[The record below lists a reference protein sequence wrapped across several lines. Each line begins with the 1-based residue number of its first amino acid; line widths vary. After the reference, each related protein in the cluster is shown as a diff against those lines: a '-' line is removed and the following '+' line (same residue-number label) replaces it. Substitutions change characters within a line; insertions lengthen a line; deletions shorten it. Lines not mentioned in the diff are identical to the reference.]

1 MDILLAILNRPEFY
15 QLYCMRFFF
24 VESIYDLDQPGHS
37 SDNIR
42 GGFNNPFITLTT
54 NALGFYVICQTKD
67 QSVAVIMVQEKLFYL
82 YQVID
87 FLKSSLIYTAYIFCR
102 IVKTL
107 LTKIEMQAVFS
118 KTNI

>member
-67 QSVAVIMVQEKLFYL
+67 QSVAVIMVQETFFLSLSSYRLFKKL
-82 YQVID
+82 
-87 FLKSSLIYTAYIFCR
+87 
-102 IVKTL
+102 
-107 LTKIEMQAVFS
+107 
-118 KTNI
+118 TNIHCIHFLPNCKDTFNKNRKAGCIF